1 MQGATLLAQCVC
13 SATAMPWWPAR
24 RHVGACL
31 LSGLPKQCSLSP
43 DATCSPLPAFLP
55 LSSICPPLP
64 FSSRPF
70 GSAHA
75 GSVENAA
82 KAFLAVAC
90 YLTVRRHARSLQGRV
105 VDFLLLPRP
114 PGHPESPHLTSS
126 ASFSYFSFP
135 DARSVGGPVQVTP
148 TTVPFPKQPAL
159 PAPKSRKQKP
169 RGRRGD
175 SQFRGIIPSFQK

>member
-82 KAFLAVAC
+82 KAFLAIAC

-105 VDFLLLPRP
+105 VDFLLSPGLPAIPSPHISHPPQAFPISVFLMPVAWGALCRSPQQLYRFLNNLHSRP
-114 PGHPESPHLTSS
+114 PNHGSKNREGAVVIRSS
-126 ASFSYFSFP
+126 E
-135 DARSVGGPVQVTP
+135 G
-148 TTVPFPKQPAL
+148 
-159 PAPKSRKQKP
+159 
-169 RGRRGD
+169 
-175 SQFRGIIPSFQK
+175 